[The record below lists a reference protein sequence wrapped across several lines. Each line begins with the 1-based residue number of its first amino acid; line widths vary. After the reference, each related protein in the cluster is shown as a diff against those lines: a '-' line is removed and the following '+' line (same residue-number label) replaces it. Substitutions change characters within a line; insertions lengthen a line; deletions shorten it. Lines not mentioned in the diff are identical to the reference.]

1 VLISAQNFWRVNG
14 VVAHILRPLS
24 ALYGVLADWRIARSG
39 LRAPLPTLVIGGLT
53 CGGDGKTPLAI
64 LVAKLLTEM
73 GERPAFLTRG
83 YGRSNLTAPPFFVDH
98 KYHNARQ
105 VGDEG
110 LLLAREAMTI
120 VGVDRFS
127 AAKLA
132 LNAGA
137 SVIIMDDGFQ
147 SRALAPDLNLLAID
161 PIYGVGN
168 GLCLPA
174 GPLRAPLASQLARAE
189 ICIIINPDKH
199 KRELSFLSKGKI
211 FHAYVDVAKLDCLRL
226 NGRRIIGFAGLAR
239 PEKFFSTL
247 RQIGAN
253 CVAER
258 AFSDHHFYTDKE
270 LVALRNLAERHEALL
285 VTTEKDA
292 ARLEKFVIDYDIL
305 PIKLILENQKDFVNI
320 LTTSLKRARLIRR
333 S

>member
-1 VLISAQNFWRVNG
+1 M
-14 VVAHILRPLS
+14 LRPLG
-24 ALYGVLADWRIARSG
+24 ALYGILAQRRMARPG
-39 LRAPLPTLVIGGLT
+39 LRAPLPTLAIGGLT

-83 YGRSNLTAPPFFVDH
+83 HGRSNLTASPFFVDPKH
-98 KYHNARQ
+98 HNAHQ

-127 AAKLA
+127 AAQMA
-132 LNAGA
+132 LSVGA
-137 SVIIMDDGFQ
+137 SVLIMDDGFQ
-147 SRALAPDLNLLAID
+147 SRALAPDLSLLAVD
-161 PIYGVGN
+161 PIYSVGN
-168 GLCLPA
+168 GFCLPA

-199 KRELSFLSKGKI
+199 KREQPILSKCKI
-211 FHAYVDVAKLDCLRL
+211 FHAYVDVAKLDHLKIK
-226 NGRRIIGFAGLAR
+226 GRRIIAFAGLAR

-253 CVAER
+253 CIEER
-258 AFSDHHFYTDKE
+258 VFPDHHFYTDKE
-270 LVALRNLAERHEALL
+270 LIALRNLAERHEALL

-292 ARLEKFVIDYDIL
+292 ERFGKFVIDYNIL
-305 PIKLILENQKDFVNI
+305 PIKLVLENQKDFVNI
-320 LTTSLKRARLIRR
+320 LTTSLACARFIRR
-333 S
+333 F